1 DFGAHRDQRADERA
15 RLGRCRLEH
24 RVHARLGLLHVRR
37 SRGNKDRRARDR
49 AALTKATMQRR
60 FMTLSALVSVFYGI
74 VGLLATEPLASFGG
88 FVKGVPSPGL
98 GEFLAA
104 SYLGYGVMNWF
115 ARDTRDP
122 VARRAIAF
130 GNLTGWSV

>member
-1 DFGAHRDQRADERA
+1 
-15 RLGRCRLEH
+15 
-24 RVHARLGLLHVRR
+24 
-37 SRGNKDRRARDR
+37 
-49 AALTKATMQRR
+49 
-60 FMTLSALVSVFYGI
+60 MTLSALVSVFFGI
-74 VGLLATEPLASFGG
+74 VGLLATEPLATFGG
-88 FVKGVPSPGL
+88 FARGVPSAGL

-130 GNLTGWSV
+130 GNLTGWSLSLVLALTDILAGGARTFGWPTVILCTVFTAGWGYFATQRARAHARLRVGDAAG